1 MTRRPTW
8 PRTTTGTWTKPTA
21 TPIFVDT
28 SALYAALNA
37 GDENYSVAGNRWAKL
52 LEGDE
57 ELLTSNYVL
66 LETIALVGHRMGLSA
81 LRDFQTNFVPAL
93 DVVWVDETLHQQAVA
108 SLLTAGRRDLS
119 LVDCV
124 SFELMRRLGLQ
135 TAFAFDVHF
144 VQQGFD
150 CL

>member
-1 MTRRPTW
+1 M
-8 PRTTTGTWTKPTA
+8 
-21 TPIFVDT
+21 PIFVDT
-28 SALYAALNA
+28 SALYAALNLEDDNH
-37 GDENYSVAGNRWAKL
+37 GVAFEHWVAL
-52 LEGDE
+52 LGGEE

-66 LETIALVGHRMGLSA
+66 LETIALVGHRMGLAA

-93 DVVWVDETLHQQAVA
+93 NVIWVDAALHQQAVA
-108 SLLTAGRRDLS
+108 SLLTAGQRDLS

-124 SFELMRRLGLQ
+124 SFELMRRLGLP
-135 TAFAFDVHF
+135 TVFAFDAHF